1 MIKGIF
7 NILPKEEDWQE
18 LKIRGAQSSISQM
31 IVAIL
36 YYFVQ
41 SYNQKSHFILP
52 LAMLMIFSF
61 LRYFYSKLNNA
72 VSFKNFAAY
81 TGIVCMQ
88 ALSWGYLLSLSIVF
102 NNDQVLSRI
111 IAYMFLTGVMS
122 GAVQSLGTSLSL
134 FMIYQ
139 LILLL
144 PSHLRIFDI
153 YFQHSQESIKEPIA
167 VYMFLLFLLG
177 QRQSQ
182 LKLWHLATNTAKDLK
197 LIISNFPGAISLV
210 RKGKYVH
217 ANSHVCDIT
226 GLNLNQIIDQAV
238 GGHNPDSDIP
248 KLIHELEIDKNKR
261 SLVKEITFETINGPK
276 EHIVFLNRLHN
287 KDIIVVSLDVSQ
299 QKMIEKELAMQKVK
313 TESSA
318 KMAALGEMA
327 AGVAHEINNPLAII
341 KVKSQIINKELTKDS
356 SDKDF
361 IFTQLSSI
369 SSTVD
374 RIAKIVRG
382 LKNFARDGEH
392 DPFQTSDIS
401 SIINDTLSLCQARL
415 DSKNIDLIKI
425 NTDSEVSI
433 ECRSVQISQVLL
445 NLLNNAHDAVESLD
459 KKWIKIEL
467 IEKNDIVQI
476 CVTDSGFGIP
486 QSIREKLMQ
495 PFFTTKEIGKGTG
508 LGLSLSRGL
517 IESHKGRLFFDF
529 DSAHT
534 KVVIEL
540 PKQQNDNKQPIAS

>member
-1 MIKGIF
+1 
-7 NILPKEEDWQE
+7 
-18 LKIRGAQSSISQM
+18 
-31 IVAIL
+31 
-36 YYFVQ
+36 
-41 SYNQKSHFILP
+41 
-52 LAMLMIFSF
+52 
-61 LRYFYSKLNNA
+61 
-72 VSFKNFAAY
+72 
-81 TGIVCMQ
+81 
-88 ALSWGYLLSLSIVF
+88 
-102 NNDQVLSRI
+102 
-111 IAYMFLTGVMS
+111 
-122 GAVQSLGTSLSL
+122 
-134 FMIYQ
+134 
-139 LILLL
+139 
-144 PSHLRIFDI
+144 
-153 YFQHSQESIKEPIA
+153 
-167 VYMFLLFLLG
+167 
-177 QRQSQ
+177 
-182 LKLWHLATNTAKDLK
+182 
-197 LIISNFPGAISLV
+197 
-210 RKGKYVH
+210 
-217 ANSHVCDIT
+217 
-226 GLNLNQIIDQAV
+226 
-238 GGHNPDSDIP
+238 
-248 KLIHELEIDKNKR
+248 
-261 SLVKEITFETINGPK
+261 
-276 EHIVFLNRLHN
+276 
-287 KDIIVVSLDVSQ
+287 
-299 QKMIEKELAMQKVK
+299 
-313 TESSA
+313 
-318 KMAALGEMA
+318 MA

-392 DPFQTSDIS
+392 DPFQTSDLS